1 MKLPEKLPEK
11 YRQLRFFAL
20 CAPIFI
26 LTLYKKNFIIAVSKR
41 RRFLIMDETRNARS
55 GMGLLHM
62 SAVIS
67 FAIAAATILMS
78 FLAIIFNN
86 QLEKAANS
94 LNALDGAFGAA
105 ALIGILAVL
114 IAIAAIVGFVI
125 EMVGLNTAGK
135 DDQGYKQA
143 FNFVWIGIAV
153 SIIASIAGK
162 VAVLSALLSICSTV
176 ISLYVIYLIIETTKK
191 LLNIAGH
198 SETAAEGDKVLM
210 FQLCASAGTVLYT
223 IIGIFST
230 GIVYRIFALLA
241 SCVGIYAA
249 LLLMGFYKKAKD
261 EI

>member
-1 MKLPEKLPEK
+1 
-11 YRQLRFFAL
+11 
-20 CAPIFI
+20 
-26 LTLYKKNFIIAVSKR
+26 
-41 RRFLIMDETRNARS
+41 MDETRNARS

-94 LNALDGAFGAA
+94 LSALDGAFGAA

-114 IAIAAIVGFVI
+114 IGIAAIVGFVI

-153 SIIASIAGK
+153 SIIATIASK
-162 VAVLSALLSICSTV
+162 VAVLSTLLSICSTV
-176 ISLYVIYLIIETTKK
+176 ISLYVI
-191 LLNIAGH
+191 
-198 SETAAEGDKVLM
+198 
-210 FQLCASAGTVLYT
+210 YT